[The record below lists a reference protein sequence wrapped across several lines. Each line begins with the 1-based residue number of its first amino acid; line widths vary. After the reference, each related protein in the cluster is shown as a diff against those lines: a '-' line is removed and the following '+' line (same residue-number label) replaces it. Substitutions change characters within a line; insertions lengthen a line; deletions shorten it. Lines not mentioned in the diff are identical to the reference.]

1 MKKKREA
8 ESNVVPKLDEQDIE
22 LLADYIEGQV
32 FFDIK
37 ERIQK
42 AIAEWVSMV
51 EFIEKLDRK
60 DNQNK

>member
-51 EFIEKLDRK
+51 EFIENQDSK

>member
-1 MKKKREA
+1 MKKKRET
-8 ESNVVPKLDEQDIE
+8 ESNVVPRLDEHDIE
-22 LLADYIEGQV
+22 LLTDYIEGQV

>member
-1 MKKKREA
+1 MKKKRDT
-8 ESNVVPKLDEQDIE
+8 ESNVIPRLDEHDIE
-22 LLADYIEGQV
+22 LLADYIESQV

-42 AIAEWVSMV
+42 AIDEWVSMV
-51 EFIEKLDRK
+51 EFIEKQDSK